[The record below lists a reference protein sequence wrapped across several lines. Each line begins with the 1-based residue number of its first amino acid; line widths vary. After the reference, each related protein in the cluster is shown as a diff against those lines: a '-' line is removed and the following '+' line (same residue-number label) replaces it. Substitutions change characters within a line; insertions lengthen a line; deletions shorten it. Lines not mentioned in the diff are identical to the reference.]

1 MATAKRS
8 RKNKQFSTHEYTVT
22 KVDPTLR
29 EIEVVTVI
37 GSRDA
42 LGKQMEFEDQGFFAI
57 VFNVTLKDEEYRTP
71 GCEK

>member
-8 RKNKQFSTHEYTVT
+8 RKNKHFSTHEYTVT

-29 EIEVVTVI
+29 EVEAVTVI

-42 LGKQMEFEDQGFFAI
+42 LGKQIEFEDQGFFAI
-57 VFNVTLKDEEYRTP
+57 VYNVTLKDEEYRTP

>member
-8 RKNKQFSTHEYTVT
+8 RKNKHFSTHEYTVT

-29 EIEVVTVI
+29 HIEAVTVI

-42 LGKQMEFEDQGFFAI
+42 LAKQMQFEDEGYFAI
-57 VFNVTLKDEEYRTP
+57 VYNVTLKDEEYRTP